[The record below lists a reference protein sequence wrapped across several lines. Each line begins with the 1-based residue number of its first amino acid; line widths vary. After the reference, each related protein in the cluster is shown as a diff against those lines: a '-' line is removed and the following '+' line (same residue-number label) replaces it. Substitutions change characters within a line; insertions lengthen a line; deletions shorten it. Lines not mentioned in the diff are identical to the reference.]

1 MARPAWLLAVT
12 LLVLLVKANQAFRWN
27 VIPGQEQEHTTPGF
41 ESLNENGGDM
51 HWAMDKEALDEELE
65 AQEAFDPRLNQKNRI
80 LHCPPGSAGKVMVKT
95 R

>member
-41 ESLNENGGDM
+41 ESLKENGGDM

-65 AQEAFDPRLNQKNRI
+65 AQEAFDPRINQKIRI
-80 LHCPPGSAGKVMVKT
+80 LHCPPGSAGKVMVKS